1 VLARLGLAGEMRK
14 IMDNWPSRWQFYC
27 NGFGHYGPRDI
38 MKADAALRFRTTLV
52 KDVFLPEGQREKHP
66 FPAWPFRHMGMES
79 MSVLACAMNESLL
92 QSYDGIIRVAPAMTK
107 EQNARFTLHA
117 VDGFV
122 VSTEI
127 KGGKPAWISVRSL
140 LGKSCRIENLWPKS
154 YLYKNGKKSG
164 YFEQRIIEFLTHKG
178 DIFMIV
184 PEEKMMGNW
193 KTMPVEYRKNE
204 NPKTASCGK
213 AGLGLPRMF

>member
-1 VLARLGLAGEMRK
+1 MRK

-107 EQNARFTLHA
+107 GAKCTIHFARSGWF
-117 VDGFV
+117 
-122 VSTEI
+122 
-127 KGGKPAWISVRSL
+127 
-140 LGKSCRIENLWPKS
+140 CRL
-154 YLYKNGKKSG
+154 
-164 YFEQRIIEFLTHKG
+164 
-178 DIFMIV
+178 D
-184 PEEKMMGNW
+184 
-193 KTMPVEYRKNE
+193 
-204 NPKTASCGK
+204 
-213 AGLGLPRMF
+213 